1 MVDRKKSWLL
11 IVVARASAAQA
22 QAWTVIV
29 TFLTLEASGQQTE
42 KVASNRNFLCTQPPL
57 TSCALSRVIFLFQHG
72 KVRKV
77 SALTYT
83 TERNPRGK
91 CSKMSEVTV
100 WNGNVDQSER
110 FNVFQFD
117 QLVCF
122 HFDWI
127 KYCLWIHSCVLYS
140 FMTAPFDV
148 LCFLLSFFDVFFLLF
163 FDFFNI
169 YNIFIFMWNGHF
181 SFIILHIFL

>member
-11 IVVARASAAQA
+11 IVVASASAAQA

-122 HFDWI
+122 HFGLD
-127 KYCLWIHSCVLYS
+127 KVL
-140 FMTAPFDV
+140 FVDTFV
-148 LCFLLSFFDVFFLLF
+148 C
-163 FDFFNI
+163 
-169 YNIFIFMWNGHF
+169 FIFLYDGSFWCLMF
-181 SFIILHIFL
+181 SFIFFWCFLFVVFWFF